1 MRDRPDGAEL
11 LRQARSV
18 LLDELA
24 GALPESR
31 RYDVLMVASAMAI
44 ATRELEA
51 GEAGREAERTALEA
65 LLGPASEEDVEGAL
79 GNLNRRLAA
88 EIRAGRLD
96 GELRVHEI
104 LERDAAARLALSNPK
119 RLARGRI

>member
-18 LLDELA
+18 LLDDLA
-24 GALPESR
+24 GALPEGR

-51 GEAGREAERTALEA
+51 GETGREAERTALEA
-65 LLGPASEEDVEGAL
+65 LLGPASEDDIEGAL
-79 GNLNRRLAA
+79 GELNRRLAG

-96 GELRVHEI
+96 GDPRAHDI
-104 LERDAAARLALSNPK
+104 LERDAVARLVLSNPK
-119 RLARGRI
+119 RLARSRV

>member
-44 ATRELEA
+44 AARELEA
-51 GEAGREAERTALEA
+51 GGAGSDAERAALEA
-65 LLGPASEEDVEGAL
+65 LLGPASEDDIEGAL
-79 GNLNRRLAA
+79 GELNRRLAA
-88 EIRAGRLD
+88 EIRVGRLD
-96 GELRVHEI
+96 GDPRVHDV
-104 LERDAAARLALSNPK
+104 LAQDAAARLALSNPK
-119 RLARGRI
+119 RLTRDRA

>member
-18 LLDELA
+18 LLDELL

-44 ATRELEA
+44 AARELEA
-51 GEAGREAERTALEA
+51 GEAGLEVERTALET
-65 LLGPASEEDVEGAL
+65 LLGPASEDNIDGAL
-79 GNLNRRLAA
+79 GGLNRRLAA
-88 EIRAGRLD
+88 EIRAGKLD
-96 GELRVHEI
+96 GDPRVHDM
-104 LERDAAARLALSNPK
+104 LDRDAAARLALSNPK
-119 RLARGRI
+119 VLARSRI

>member
-18 LLDELA
+18 LLDKLL

-44 ATRELEA
+44 AARELEA
-51 GEAGREAERTALEA
+51 GEAGREVERTALEA
-65 LLGPASEEDVEGAL
+65 LLGPVSEDNIEGAL
-79 GNLNRRLAA
+79 GGLNRRLAA
-88 EIRAGRLD
+88 QIRAGKLD
-96 GELRVHEI
+96 GDPRVHEI
-104 LERDAAARLALSNPK
+104 LDRDAAARLALSNPK
-119 RLARGRI
+119 VLTRSRI

>member
-1 MRDRPDGAEL
+1 MRDHPDGAEL

-18 LLDELA
+18 LLDELL

-44 ATRELEA
+44 AARELEA

-65 LLGPASEEDVEGAL
+65 LLGPVSEGNIEGAL
-79 GNLNRRLAA
+79 GGLNRRLAA
-88 EIRAGRLD
+88 EIRAGKLD
-96 GELRVHEI
+96 GDPRVHDI
-104 LERDAAARLALSNPK
+104 LDRDAAARLALSNPK
-119 RLARGRI
+119 VLARSRI

>member
-24 GALPESR
+24 DALPEGR

-44 ATRELEA
+44 AARELEV
-51 GEAGREAERTALEA
+51 GEEGLEAERAALEA
-65 LLGPASEEDVEGAL
+65 LLGPGSEDSIEGAL
-79 GNLNRRLAA
+79 GGLNRRLVA
-88 EIRAGRLD
+88 EIRAGKLD
-96 GELRVHEI
+96 GDPRVHGI
-104 LERDAAARLALSNPK
+104 LDRDAAARLALSNPK
-119 RLARGRI
+119 VLARSRI